1 MIALGATGFIHRGA
15 DSEKAFR
22 APRPEE
28 NAGEEWDLDLQNPAR
43 HVYSR
48 YTQDVSTRV
57 EHILSKVNVSQ
68 STLLAPE
75 YAQLTSEASCRR
87 AMPSRIPRDW
97 LPHMP
102 YVITAAIA
110 HILANIACG
119 S

>member
-1 MIALGATGFIHRGA
+1 VIVLGATGFIRRGA

-68 STLLAPE
+68 STVLAPE
-75 YAQLTSEASCRR
+75 YARLTFEASCRR
-87 AMPSRIPRDW
+87 VMPSRTPRDW

-110 HILANIACG
+110 HISADTVCA